1 MELIKN
7 LALRFLKN
15 GALKYNRLPRLYL
28 KFCRPSSLEYAQY
41 LRSHGGFHSIGSDTS
56 INIGA
61 NITDPAY
68 VSIGNNCAL
77 SNCTLLG
84 HDGVV
89 RIINNAYNKKIDS
102 VGKIVIHDNSFIGHG
117 AIIMPGV
124 VIGPNSVVAA
134 GSVVNKDV
142 PPHTVVG
149 GVPAKPIATTES
161 LVNRLEARSNA
172 YPWIHL
178 IQKRVGVFDPTIEP
192 ELVRM
197 RVEYFYGK

>member
-1 MELIKN
+1 MNLIKK

-15 GALKYNRLPRLYL
+15 GALKYNRFSRLYL

-41 LRSHGGFHSIGSDTS
+41 LSRHGGFYSIGTDTS
-56 INIGA
+56 INIGV

-117 AIIMPGV
+117 AIVMPGV

-178 IQKRVGVFDPTIEP
+178 IQKRVGVFDPAMEP

>member
-1 MELIKN
+1 MN
-7 LALRFLKN
+7 LLKRILLGYLRN
-15 GALKYNRLPRLYL
+15 GALKYNRFPGLYR

-41 LRSHGGFHSIGSDTS
+41 LRSHGGFHSIGADTS

-68 VSIGNNCAL
+68 VSIGNNCTL

-117 AIIMPGV
+117 VIIMQGL

-134 GSVVNKDV
+134 GAVVTRDV

-149 GVPAKPIATTES
+149 GVPAKPIATIQS
-161 LVNRLEARSNA
+161 LVDRLEARSND

-178 IQKRVGVFDPTIEP
+178 IRKRVGAFDPAMEP
-192 ELVRM
+192 DLIQM
-197 RVEYFYGK
+197 RVKHFYGD